1 MLSFHIYPSSMHE
14 MSPMAD
20 KISSLPNTLIY
31 HVLSFLP
38 TKEAAATSVLSKKW
52 RPMWLS
58 VSTLHFDDQTY
69 SENEETYFRFLE
81 LVYTVM
87 LLRDVSQPIQ
97 MFNLECR
104 SSLCDPCAI
113 NTWVT
118 TAIQRKVQHLSL
130 SLPCS
135 TIHLPC
141 CILTCTTL
149 AVLKLKSLTVNNVH
163 SVDFPLLKTLHLIRV
178 CFVKNEYLFQIL
190 SGCPL
195 LEDLLLSSLEMQ
207 ISTYSKL
214 FGPLKIKLP
223 KLIRADVHDSG
234 MVNIPAATFHNVQ
247 FLRSQVVPII
257 FFHHSSHTNF
267 LYLTYMELFFDFNQ

>member
-1 MLSFHIYPSSMHE
+1 MFSCFSSPTPRACNSMLSFHIYPSSMHE

-20 KISSLPNTLIY
+20 RISSLPNTLIY

-97 MFNLECR
+97 MFNLEC
-104 SSLCDPCAI
+104 
-113 NTWVT
+113 
-118 TAIQRKVQHLSL
+118 
-130 SLPCS
+130 
-135 TIHLPC
+135 
-141 CILTCTTL
+141 
-149 AVLKLKSLTVNNVH
+149 
-163 SVDFPLLKTLHLIRV
+163 
-178 CFVKNEYLFQIL
+178 
-190 SGCPL
+190 
-195 LEDLLLSSLEMQ
+195 SSLEMQ

-214 FGPLKIKLP
+214 FGPLKTKLP
-223 KLIRADVHDSG
+223 KLIRADIRDSF
-234 MVNIPAATFHNVQ
+234 VRIPAATFYNVQ
-247 FLRSQVVPII
+247 FLRTEVVSTT
-257 FFHHSSHTNF
+257 FFPANSSTF
-267 LYLTYMELFFDFNQ
+267 LYLTYMELFFDSNYWSSLITFLHQCPNLQSLLIGMVCQG